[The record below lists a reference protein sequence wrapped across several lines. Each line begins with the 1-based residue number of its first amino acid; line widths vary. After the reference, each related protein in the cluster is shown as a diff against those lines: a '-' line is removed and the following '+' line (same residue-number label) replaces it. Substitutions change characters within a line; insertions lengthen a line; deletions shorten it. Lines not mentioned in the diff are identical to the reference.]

1 MKAAGIREEADIPAL
16 CRAGGPGVRGG
27 PQYPSMQASPA
38 AVSTALTVVEG
49 AATAAF
55 AIAGVIAAAR
65 KRLDPVGVVVVA
77 AVTAF
82 GGGTLRDVLLERR
95 PFFWVEHVG
104 WLWALLLMCIA
115 AMLLLRPRQLSITS
129 RALLWPDALGLGLF
143 TANGT
148 QIALQQ
154 GMPTLVCAVMGV
166 ITAVFGSVIRDIVC
180 NDVPTVFSDHL
191 PYAICAFLGAWVLIG
206 ADAFAAPAWLALL
219 AGAAVTAALRIAA
232 MLTGFTIPSW
242 KA

>member
-1 MKAAGIREEADIPAL
+1 
-16 CRAGGPGVRGG
+16 
-27 PQYPSMQASPA
+27 MQASPA

-49 AATAAF
+49 AATCAF

-95 PFFWVEHVG
+95 PFYWVEHVG
-104 WLWALLLMCIA
+104 WLWALLVLCLV
-115 AMLLLRPRQLSITS
+115 AMLVLRPRQLSSTG

-154 GMPTLVCAVMGV
+154 GMPALVCAIMGV

-180 NDVPTVFSDHL
+180 NDVPTVFSDHM
-191 PYAICAFLGAWVLIG
+191 PYAICAFAGAWVLL
-206 ADAFAAPAWLALL
+206 ATDALGAPAWLALVV
-219 AGAAVTAALRIAA
+219 GAAATVALRVAA
-232 MLTGFTIPSW
+232 MLTGITIPPW

>member
-1 MKAAGIREEADIPAL
+1 
-16 CRAGGPGVRGG
+16 
-27 PQYPSMQASPA
+27 MQASPA

-49 AATAAF
+49 AATCAF

-95 PFFWVEHVG
+95 PFYWVEHVG
-104 WLWALLLMCIA
+104 WLWALLVLCIV
-115 AMLLLRPRQLSITS
+115 AMLLLRPGQLSSTG

-154 GMPTLVCAVMGV
+154 GMPALVCAIMGV

-180 NDVPTVFSDHL
+180 NDVPTVFSDHM
-191 PYAICAFLGAWVLIG
+191 PYAICAFAGAWVLL
-206 ADAFAAPAWLALL
+206 ATDALGAPAWLALV
-219 AGAAVTAALRIAA
+219 AGAATTVALRVAA
-232 MLTGFTIPSW
+232 MLTGITIPPW

>member
-1 MKAAGIREEADIPAL
+1 MASL
-16 CRAGGPGVRGG
+16 CRGGADCVR
-27 PQYPSMQASPA
+27 PQYVAMQPSPA

-49 AATAAF
+49 AATCAF

-82 GGGTLRDVLLERR
+82 GGGTLRDVLLNRR
-95 PFFWVEHVG
+95 PFYWVEHVG
-104 WLWALLLMCIA
+104 WLWALLALCA
-115 AMLLLRPRQLSITS
+115 LAMLLLRPRHLTITG
-129 RALLWPDALGLGLF
+129 RALLWPDAIGLGLF

-154 GMPTLVCAVMGV
+154 GMPALVCAVMGV
-166 ITAVFGSVIRDIVC
+166 ITAVFGSVIRDVVC
-180 NDVPTVFSDHL
+180 NEVPTVFSDHL
-191 PYAICAFLGAWVLIG
+191 PYAICAFVGAWVLLG
-206 ADAFAAPAWLALL
+206 ADAFGVPGWLALL
-219 AGAAVTAALRIAA
+219 AAAATTAGLRIAA